1 MKDLQQTHRQ
11 RAKAAVDAAVE
22 TSATLSKISTL
33 ARARAA
39 ADLRSACTVTAL
51 VEKRLQS
58 SSGPSSLQNSGHGT
72 AVTATSADKS
82 DDLLVGIHGQNYLQ
96 DSPHKW

>member
-39 ADLRSACTVTAL
+39 ADLRSASTVTAL
-51 VEKRLQS
+51 VEKGLQS
-58 SSGPSSLQNSGHGT
+58 SSGPGSLQNSGHGT

-82 DDLLVGIHGQNYLQ
+82 DDLLVGIHCQNYLQ